1 MLSGI
6 EYSRKGRS
14 ENMEIPFLEQSSGL
28 QSLGILQGLGNPEV
42 GISNRDII
50 GMITGGLAGWWIS
63 TKFPN
68 MVVKY
73 VGVVVGAEL
82 GILIAR
88 MFSSRNTIVGGK
100 NVQGMQI
107 L

>member
-1 MLSGI
+1 
-6 EYSRKGRS
+6 
-14 ENMEIPFLEQSSGL
+14 MEIPFLETNPSSGTGL
-28 QSLGILQGLGNPEV
+28 QSLGLLKGLGNPEIPV
-42 GISNRDII
+42 STSDII
-50 GMITGGLAGWWIS
+50 GLISGGLVGWWIA

-88 MFSSRNTIVGGK
+88 MTTKTTIVGGK
-100 NVQGMQI
+100 GQ
-107 L
+107 